1 MLKLNLYTACD
12 DSNKIYSMSQLLPII
27 IGYNIAHYIGRP
39 HTTLTQAIMHML
51 HINIASYQTD
61 NLSKLNL
68 IPEES
73 YSKAT
78 QIALSAYVQFVKG
91 TDDID
96 FDITDF
102 DLKPIK
108 EYLSLVVDSG
118 FPTPSIV
125 KNQSGDTIILTLSPE
140 DILAYLE
147 YYNLLLDPCDHY
159 IQNHITIPIEP
170 YTGPQFVKRL
180 LSGHVRNI
188 PMTILDSPLA
198 KIIYES

>member
-1 MLKLNLYTACD
+1 MLKLNLYTTCD
-12 DSNKIYSMSQLLPII
+12 ESN
-27 IGYNIAHYIGRP
+27 
-39 HTTLTQAIMHML
+39 
-51 HINIASYQTD
+51 
-61 NLSKLNL
+61 KLNL

-73 YSKAT
+73 YSKAA
-78 QIALSAYVQFVKG
+78 QIALLAYVQFVKG
-91 TDDID
+91 RDNID
-96 FDITDF
+96 FDITNF
-102 DLKPIK
+102 NLKPIK

-118 FPTPSIV
+118 LPAPSIV
-125 KNQSGDTIILTLSPE
+125 KNQSGDKILLTLSPE

-159 IQNHITIPIEP
+159 IQNYITIPIEP

-188 PMTILDSPLA
+188 PMTILESPLA